1 MTMIMI
7 RRQCSLASRL
17 SRSNNDRYRPS
28 HRSPLNRSSSCDCN
42 VGAVAPISRTS
53 SSSSSP
59 LIQPRMEQH
68 RKLFSS
74 SRLLF
79 DKNCSIRSRQ
89 MRQNCEHSRNAH
101 WDFSEYKQK
110 YHGCGWIKEKLIN
123 TPCSENCTGQKRQSK
138 QYHPNQHRNSPRF
151 YSTRLVSESA
161 ARQTTQLFLEA
172 YRNSPISSV
181 NADVDI
187 HEHENNRDSSTP
199 SLPPWSDS
207 ASLLAAEQALEFWA
221 NRNNNSNNH
230 KKKNQNMNNNHHR
243 PSQSATQQHEEDAAI
258 AHRLFAA
265 LEHIN
270 SCLDERSNDAILSN
284 GMLSHVI
291 DALAKSPRM
300 EHIQLADTYLRKFM
314 ELYLLHHNMQ
324 HSLASQPSSM
334 QKLLEQIRKAPHH
347 SLFTRNVIR
356 WINTDKHHFP
366 NQIRITGVMRGY
378 TRQSKPQAAE
388 ALLHLMRD
396 LSSYHTS
403 NRLQSYMQI
412 FRPNAVGYATV
423 IDAYSRVQD
432 GTNAERILRLMG
444 GAINVVAYNA
454 TISAWAR
461 RAKGL
466 HDYTGT
472 PLSPKSFPNGAA
484 ITSSRQAAENA
495 ERLLREM
502 WNYGFGDNVSDNG
515 EESRNTSLT
524 NNCST
529 LLPDVVTYSTVISAY
544 ATCLDQP
551 FGSERAHELLTEL
564 EGLATQEFE
573 DTLSAMRYGEQ
584 NSTTLLYGRGRN
596 LHGFQPNTSVYNTIL
611 QAYAN
616 AGDSIS
622 AEAILESMI
631 SSHSSSLKDG
641 GGGPFQHVRPN
652 TRTFNVVLN
661 AIAKGNG
668 SDAGQRAKKILKRLE
683 ELMESRDDD
692 GLQPDIISYNSV
704 LAAWSKSASVDHD
717 TSNIEN
723 DSEKFMV
730 GKYAAYEA
738 LHLLDHIE
746 ERYMNSVQSVKP
758 DVISYNTTISAFANA
773 SRHCN
778 NGTTMAEKAEDLLT
792 RMVKLGIQPDS
803 YSYNGVLLAWSRS
816 SGGLKAAKHAES
828 ILRSMTVSPTIVSW
842 STVVNAYAHADGAQ
856 RAEALL
862 RETEEVFA
870 SSSSLPSQDNQG
882 NGKSPIIPSIVLY
895 NNVLHSWGRSS
906 EANASRNAEVLF
918 NRMQNLSHL
927 PSPDAISYRLV
938 LSALEHTLDE
948 DKAERARSILNRLLA
963 SNEAKT
969 LQINLHE
976 ILNAFNSVLAACAY
990 TPYEAGEYHRCNAAR
1005 ILVETLRDANQF
1017 PWPAGGRNNT
1027 SGNVTTTCGP
1037 NQETYAHFIQGCI
1050 HLFDP
1055 SSKERNALLKLSI
1068 RECFYRGLLSRS
1080 IWDKVCA
1087 AIGTQAAKEF
1097 LGNGFPEE
1105 WFDTGLK

>member
-1 MTMIMI
+1 MMMMIS
-7 RRQCSLASRL
+7 RHCSLASRL
-17 SRSNNDRYRPS
+17 PLRNHYRPS
-28 HRSPLNRSSSCDCN
+28 HRSPVARLSSCVCN
-42 VGAVAPISRTS
+42 VGAVAPISRAS
-53 SSSSSP
+53 SYR
-59 LIQPRMEQH
+59 Q
-68 RKLFSS
+68 LFSS
-74 SRLLF
+74 TFF
-79 DKNCSIRSRQ
+79 DKSCSIRSRQ
-89 MRQNCEHSRNAH
+89 MRQKCKHSRNAH
-101 WDFSEYKQK
+101 WWSACCRHINFPFSEHKQK
-110 YHGCGWIKEKLIN
+110 YYGSGWIKEKQTN
-123 TPCSENCTGQKRQSK
+123 TPCSENSTGQKRQYK
-138 QYHPNQHRNSPRF
+138 QNHHNQYRNSPRL

-161 ARQTTQLFLEA
+161 ARRTTQLFLEA
-172 YRNSPISSV
+172 YCNSPISSM
-181 NADVDI
+181 NAGDI
-187 HEHENNRDSSTP
+187 YEHENNRSSTP
-199 SLPPWSDS
+199 SPPPWSDT

-221 NRNNNSNNH
+221 NRNNSNT
-230 KKKNQNMNNNHHR
+230 KKMNQNMNNNHHR
-243 PSQSATQQHEEDAAI
+243 PSQSATQQHEEDAAM

-265 LEHIN
+265 LEHIH
-270 SCLDERSNDAILSN
+270 SCLDDRSNDAILSN

-300 EHIQLADTYLRKFM
+300 EDIQLADTYLRKFI
-314 ELYLLHHNMQ
+314 ELYLLHHNVQ
-324 HSLASQPSSM
+324 HSIASQPSSM
-334 QKLLEQIRKAPHH
+334 QKLLEQIREAPQH

-378 TRQSKPQAAE
+378 TRQSKPKAAE

-396 LSSYHTS
+396 LSSYHAL
-403 NRLQSYMQI
+403 NRRQSYMQI
-412 FRPNAVGYATV
+412 FRPNAVGFATV

-444 GAINVVAYNA
+444 EATNVVAYNA

-461 RAKGL
+461 RAKGP
-466 HDYTGT
+466 HDYADT
-472 PLSPKSFPNGAA
+472 PLLPKPFPNRAA
-484 ITSSRQAAENA
+484 ISSSRQAAENA

-502 WNYGFGDNVSDNG
+502 WNCGFGDNTSDNG
-515 EESRNTSLT
+515 EESRNTSLN
-524 NNCST
+524 NNCPT

-551 FGSERAHELLTEL
+551 FGLKRAHELLTEL

-584 NSTTLLYGRGRN
+584 NSTTSIYGRGRN

-631 SSHSSSLKDG
+631 SLHSSSLKDG

-668 SDAGQRAKKILKRLE
+668 SDAGQRAKKILERLE

-692 GLQPDIISYNSV
+692 GLRPDVISYNSV
-704 LAAWSKSASVDHD
+704 LAAWSKSASVDRS
-717 TSNIEN
+717 TSNIED
-723 DSEKFMV
+723 DSEKCVV

-738 LHLLDHIE
+738 LNLLDHVE
-746 ERYMNSVQSVKP
+746 ERYMKSIQSIKP
-758 DVISYNTTISAFANA
+758 DVISYNTTMSALANA
-773 SRHCN
+773 ARHYN
-778 NGTTMAEKAEDLLT
+778 NGTTMAEKVEDLLT

-842 STVVNAYAHADGAQ
+842 STVVNAYAHADGAH

-862 RETEEVFA
+862 REMEDKVILA
-870 SSSSLPSQDNQG
+870 SSSSPPSQNNQG
-882 NGKSPIIPSIVLY
+882 CGKSPIIPSIVLY

-906 EANASRNAEVLF
+906 ESNASRNAEVLF

-938 LSALEHTLDE
+938 LTALEHTLDE

-969 LQINLHE
+969 LHIYPRE
-976 ILNAFNSVLAACAY
+976 ILNAFNSVLTACAY
-990 TPYEAGEYHRCNAAR
+990 TPSEAGEYHRCNAAR
-1005 ILVETLRDANQF
+1005 ILVETLRDVNQF

-1027 SGNVTTTCGP
+1027 SGDVTCGP

-1068 RECFYRGLLSRS
+1068 RECCNRGLLSRS
-1080 IWDKVCA
+1080 IWDKFCT
-1087 AIGTQAAKEF
+1087 AIGTQAANEF
-1097 LGNGFPEE
+1097 LGGDSPEK
-1105 WFDTGLK
+1105 WLDQV